1 MNEDFKKK
9 EKSYIKI
16 NEENSKLINDKE
28 FIIQELEQKLDSLN
42 EEYLITKKAKLDL
55 ENIILKQEEKVNE
68 LGNKVNRIEN
78 ILKKKMLK
86 SNKMKIMQLN

>member
-1 MNEDFKKK
+1 MKKEMNEDFKKK

-16 NEENSKLINDKE
+16 NEDNSKLINDKE

-55 ENIILKQEEKVNE
+55 
-68 LGNKVNRIEN
+68 
-78 ILKKKMLK
+78 
-86 SNKMKIMQLN
+86 